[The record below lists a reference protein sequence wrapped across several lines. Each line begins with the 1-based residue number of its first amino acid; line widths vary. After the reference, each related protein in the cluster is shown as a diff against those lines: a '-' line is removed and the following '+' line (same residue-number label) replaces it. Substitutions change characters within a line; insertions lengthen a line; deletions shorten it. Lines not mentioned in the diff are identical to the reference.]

1 MATGSRAVLRLK
13 AALQTVKFY
22 KNPESGSEK
31 KKPRPGVER
40 GLPRDR

>member
-31 KKPRPGVER
+31 KPRPGVER